1 VEVQTVYNVAAE
13 MPLGLPIATYFYM
26 TGLSAGS
33 FVMSAIATVGG
44 VKRFKPIAR
53 IGAILA
59 PVLLMLAPINLIIDL
74 TQPLRSWHLFVYL
87 NPTSPITYGSFLLT
101 VYPISGLIYVY
112 FLFSD
117 NTRMAKVFGVIGV
130 PLAVAT
136 HGYTGFILALGKRP
150 LWSTAL
156 MPTLFIVS
164 AMLSG
169 VALLIFIVTIRHWI
183 FRRNRPK
190 PERAEVEAVVAELGR
205 LMGWLIAA
213 DLFLVANDI
222 LVLLTSR
229 TEELYVAHMMLAGK
243 FAPLFLGVEVA
254 LGGLLPLALVFTP
267 RTSRITAVTMLSS
280 VLVLVGVYAM
290 RVVVVFAGQSVPLH

>member
-1 VEVQTVYNVAAE
+1 VEVQTVYNVGSEA
-13 MPLGLPIATYFYM
+13 PLGLPIATYFFM

-33 FVMSAIATVGG
+33 FVMSAVATVGG
-44 VKRFKPIAR
+44 IKRFKPIAR

-59 PVLLMLAPINLIIDL
+59 PVLLMLAPIFLIIDL
-74 TQPLRSWHLFVYL
+74 TQPLRFWHLFVYL

-101 VYPISGLIYVY
+101 VYPISGLIYAY

-117 NTRMAKVFGVIGV
+117 NTRMAKVFGVLGM
-130 PLAVAT
+130 PLAIAT
-136 HGYTGFILALGKRP
+136 HGYTGFILALSKRP

-169 VALLIFIVTIRHWI
+169 VALLIFIVTIRLWI

-190 PERAEVEAVVAELGR
+190 PEREETAALVMELGR

-229 TEELYVAHMMLAGK
+229 TEELYVAHMMLAGE
-243 FAPLFLGVEVA
+243 FAPLFLGVEIG
-254 LGGLLPLALVFTP
+254 LGCLLPLVLVFAP
-267 RTSRITAVTMLSS
+267 RTRRSTVVTMLSS
-280 VLVLVGVYAM
+280 LLVLVGVYTM